1 MDGTPREYRNPL
13 ERSVIALPESPA
25 DYGSIIGRRGKK
37 RRTLQ
42 LVYSVTISREIVIN
56 ESFVSLG
63 YIIYTIDL
71 PFSPSPEEIEFDQFK
86 RSFSVSIEIFSTIT
100 EEVEGGRARAV
111 SAGSSEEIQRTGR
124 GGLSVPS

>member
-63 YIIYTIDL
+63 YIIYTIFLSPLL
-71 PFSPSPEEIEFDQFK
+71 PRKSNSANLNDRSRFRSKFSQPA
-86 RSFSVSIEIFSTIT
+86 IT

>member
-1 MDGTPREYRNPL
+1 MDRSSGGEVRRDERYNSYIPL
-13 ERSVIALPESPA
+13 LFRGRLLTSRLFRIYNLHDRS
-25 DYGSIIGRRGKK
+25 
-37 RRTLQ
+37 
-42 LVYSVTISREIVIN
+42 
-56 ESFVSLG
+56 SFL
-63 YIIYTIDL
+63 
-71 PFSPSPEEIEFDQFK
+71 PSPEEIEFGQFK